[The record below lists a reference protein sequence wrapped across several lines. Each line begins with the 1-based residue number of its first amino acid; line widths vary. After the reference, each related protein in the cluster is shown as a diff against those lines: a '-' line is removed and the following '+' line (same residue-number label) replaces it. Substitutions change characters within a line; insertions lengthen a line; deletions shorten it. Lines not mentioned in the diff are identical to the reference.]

1 MKILFIA
8 GVAGAAA
15 LMHLPAQADWVTV
28 SNSGAPLATCNPKV
42 GVPPLQ
48 RQSPTLTTCKLTG
61 LPGSAAIPGYILKAK
76 AMTGAAEGVP
86 ITVNSVNVGTFYDRV
101 YCKGTGTTCDS
112 SNTYILASRAF
123 MNGTPSPKNS
133 HCPTWSATTTE
144 CFEINNIFRQIRG
157 TNPTAPPAVGA
168 VELSTAIGYFMGTTS
183 GSTNPDTALAFK
195 YLEYAGKTYKGLN
208 QITPPGNAQYT
219 NLAPVGV
226 GDRNATQVMFQSDT
240 NVFDPDANGTTS
252 KSSQW
257 SPWLYQ
263 RQVCPGGFN
272 AVRQPFKVKYWEGG
286 EEGQIN
292 QNIQA
297 SAYVCNP

>member
-1 MKILFIA
+1 MTLRL
-8 GVAGAAA
+8 VSAAA
-15 LMHLPAQADWVTV
+15 LAAFAGLPAHADWVTV

-42 GVPPLQ
+42 GTPPLQ
-48 RQSPTLTTCKLTG
+48 HQSPTLTTCKLTG

-76 AMTGAAEGVP
+76 AMTGAVEGVP
-86 ITVNSVNVGTFYDRV
+86 ITVNSVNVGTLYDRV
-101 YCKGTGTTCDS
+101 YCKGTGTTCDT
-112 SNTYILASRAF
+112 SNTYIIASRAY
-123 MNGTPSPKNS
+123 MNGTPSPKNT
-133 HCPTWSATTTE
+133 HCPTWSGATTQ
-144 CFEINNIFRQIRG
+144 CFEINNIFRAIRG
-157 TNPTAPPAVGA
+157 TNPTD
-168 VELSTAIGYFMGTTS
+168 IGYFMGTTA
-183 GSTNPDTALAFK
+183 GSTNPDVALAYK

-208 QITPPGNAQYT
+208 QITPPGNANYT
-219 NLAPVGV
+219 NLVAT
-226 GDRNATQVMFQSDT
+226 GDRNATQIMFQSDT

-257 SPWLYQ
+257 SPWLYA

-272 AVRQPFKVKYWEGG
+272 PVRQVFKVKYWEGG